1 VVSCHRLI
9 ELLDEQEEI
18 VEVVSRQVIQ
28 EELKLWV
35 VMSSVVFFA
44 MASYD
49 ANHLG
54 DEAQCVRPR

>member
-1 VVSCHRLI
+1 M
-9 ELLDEQEEI
+9 ELLDQLEEI
-18 VEVVSRQVIQ
+18 VEVISGKVIE
-28 EELKLWV
+28 EELKLRRA
-35 VMSSVVFFA
+35 VMSSVVKFLA